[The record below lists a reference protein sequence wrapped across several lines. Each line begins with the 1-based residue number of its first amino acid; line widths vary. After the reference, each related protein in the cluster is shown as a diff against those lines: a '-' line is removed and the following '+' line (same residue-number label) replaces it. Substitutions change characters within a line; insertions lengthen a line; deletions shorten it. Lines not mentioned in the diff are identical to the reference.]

1 MALAGM
7 VAATA
12 CLADASASQ
21 KLYDMSIFFQKDRG
35 ALGFHAMPGPEPA
48 PERSAGD
55 SQPIPSPA
63 WTGAPLP
70 LRTVDRPS
78 IRGKPNFDI
87 ADLFS
92 EFIVGFWR
100 HAPEQDNNES
110 DTLDLNAEII
120 FRKVRFFEVENP
132 IADFLLSPRPLIGG
146 SVNNKNKTHTAYAAL
161 NWRYVFGNNVF
172 IAGSLGFTY
181 HTGNVHR
188 LTRQCPPPEICHL
201 PGNRAFDDDKR
212 EVTLGSRV
220 LFRESIA
227 MSYRITRRHSVSF
240 YAAHISNAGLADDND
255 AMNFVGVRYGY
266 SLE

>member
-35 ALGFHAMPGPEPA
+35 APAFHAMPGPAPA
-48 PERSAGD
+48 PLRAAGD
-55 SQPIPSPA
+55 GQPIPSPA

-78 IRGKPNFDI
+78 TREKPKFDI

-100 HAPEQDNNES
+100 HDPEQDNNES

-161 NWRYVFGNNVF
+161 NWRYIFGNDVF
-172 IAGSLGFTY
+172 IAGSFGFTY
-181 HTGNVHR
+181 HTGNLNR
-188 LTRQCPPPEICHL
+188 LTRQCSPPEICHL

-220 LFRESIA
+220 LLRESIA
-227 MSYRITRRHSVSF
+227 MGYRITRRHSVSF

-255 AMNFVGVRYGY
+255 GMNFVGVRYGY